1 MELITKSPGLQH
13 VAEDIFNI
21 LEKKS
26 LLDCRSVNRSW
37 MAIIKKQTF
46 CWKRGVNKLISEN
59 KEVELITDWIFGKLE
74 QAVLNNEQNFNSW
87 EMLVEEIKEHQTY
100 GNFTNLLIKMFKLKT
115 MSPMENVVEL
125 AAKGK
130 FPNVINFILEHVEHG
145 TIFLIHKLT
154 PDSSSKRQTIPFVSE
169 PLDNAKDEL
178 INRLVYFQMEYEVPK
193 EEDLNKIFNTPFNSQ
208 ETESDTLL
216 RHISDM
222 TILVVNL
229 VVEFCKHLPVFRS
242 LSKEDQI
249 VILKECSSEVM
260 MLKAARRFV

>member
-1 MELITKSPGLQH
+1 
-13 VAEDIFNI
+13 
-21 LEKKS
+21 
-26 LLDCRSVNRSW
+26 

-46 CWKRGVNKLISEN
+46 CLKRGLKKSISEN

-100 GNFTNLLIKMFKLKT
+100 DNFTNLLIKMFKLKT

-145 TIFLIHKLT
+145 IFLIHKLT

-169 PLDNAKDEL
+169 PLDNAHDEL
-178 INRLVYFQMEYEVPK
+178 INHLVFFQIEYDVPK
-193 EEDLNKIFNTPFNSQ
+193 EEDLNKFFNTPFHSQ

-216 RHISDM
+216 RHITGM
-222 TILVVNL
+222 TVLVVNL
-229 VVEFCKHLPVFRS
+229 IVEFCKHLPVFGS

-260 MLKAARRFV
+260 MLKAAKRFV

>member
-1 MELITKSPGLQH
+1 MELVTKSPGLQH
-13 VAEDIFNI
+13 IAEDIFHI
-21 LEKKS
+21 LDKKC
-26 LLDCRSVNRSW
+26 LLDCKLVNKSW
-37 MAIIKKQTF
+37 MSIMNRQTF
-46 CWKRGVNKLISEN
+46 WLKRGLKKLISE
-59 KEVELITDWIFGKLE
+59 VELIIDLIFGKLE
-74 QAVLNNEQNFNSW
+74 QAVLDNEQSFKSW
-87 EMLVEEIKEHQTY
+87 EMLVEEIEEDQTY
-100 GNFTNLLIKMFKLKT
+100 ENFTNLLIKMFKLKT

-130 FPNVINFILEHVEHG
+130 FPNVINFILEHVELG
-145 TIFLIHKLT
+145 IFLIHKLT

-178 INRLVYFQMEYEVPK
+178 IRRLVYFQMGYEVPR

-229 VVEFCKHLPVFRS
+229 IVEFCKHLPVFCS

>member
-1 MELITKSPGLQH
+1 MELVTKSPGLQH
-13 VAEDIFNI
+13 IAEDIFNI
-21 LEKKS
+21 LDKKS
-26 LLDCRSVNRSW
+26 LFDCRLVNKSW
-37 MAIIKKQTF
+37 MAIMKKQTF

-87 EMLVEEIKEHQTY
+87 EMLVEEIEEHQTY
-100 GNFTNLLIKMFKLKT
+100 DNFTNLLIKMFKLKS
-115 MSPMENVVEL
+115 MSPMEIVVEL

-130 FPNVINFILEHVEHG
+130 FPNVINFILEHVELG
-145 TIFLIHKLT
+145 IFLIHKLT

-178 INRLVYFQMEYEVPK
+178 IRRLVYFQMGYEVPR
-193 EEDLNKIFNTPFNSQ
+193 EEDLNKIFNTPFNSL

-229 VVEFCKHLPVFRS
+229 IVEFCKHLPVFCS

>member
-1 MELITKSPGLQH
+1 MELVTKSPGLQH
-13 VAEDIFNI
+13 IAEDIFNI
-21 LEKKS
+21 LDKKS
-26 LLDCRSVNRSW
+26 LLDCRVVNKSW
-37 MAIIKKQTF
+37 MAIMKKQTF
-46 CWKRGVNKLISEN
+46 LLKRGLTKLYLEN
-59 KEVELITDWIFGKLE
+59 KEVELIMDWIFGKLE

-87 EMLVEEIKEHQTY
+87 EMLVEEIEEHQTY
-100 GNFTNLLIKMFKLKT
+100 DNFTNLLIKMFKLKP

-130 FPNVINFILEHVEHG
+130 FPNVINFILEHVELG
-145 TIFLIHKLT
+145 IFLIHKLT

-178 INRLVYFQMEYEVPK
+178 IRRLVYFQMGYEVPR

-229 VVEFCKHLPVFRS
+229 IVEFCKHLPVFCS

>member
-1 MELITKSPGLQH
+1 MELVTKSSGLQH
-13 VAEDIFNI
+13 IAEDIFKI
-21 LEKKS
+21 LDKKS
-26 LLDCRSVNRSW
+26 LLDCRLVNRSW
-37 MAIIKKQTF
+37 MAIMKKQTF
-46 CWKRGVNKLISEN
+46 LLKRGLTKLYSEN
-59 KEVELITDWIFGKLE
+59 KEVELIIDWIFGKLE

-87 EMLVEEIKEHQTY
+87 EMLVEEIEEHQTY
-100 GNFTNLLIKMFKLKT
+100 DNFTNLLIKMFKLKS

-130 FPNVINFILEHVEHG
+130 FPNVINFILEHVELG
-145 TIFLIHKLT
+145 IFLIHKLT

-178 INRLVYFQMEYEVPK
+178 IRRLVYFQMGYEVPR

-229 VVEFCKHLPVFRS
+229 IVEFCKHLPVFCS

-249 VILKECSSEVM
+249 VILKGCSSEVM

>member
-1 MELITKSPGLQH
+1 MELVTKSPGLQH
-13 VAEDIFNI
+13 IAEDIFNI
-21 LEKKS
+21 LDKKS
-26 LLDCRSVNRSW
+26 LLDCRLVNKSW
-37 MAIIKKQTF
+37 MAIMKKQTF
-46 CWKRGVNKLISEN
+46 LLKRGLTKLYLEN
-59 KEVELITDWIFGKLE
+59 KEVELIMDWIFGKLE

-87 EMLVEEIKEHQTY
+87 EMLVEEIEEHQTY
-100 GNFTNLLIKMFKLKT
+100 DNFTNLLIKMFKLKT

-130 FPNVINFILEHVEHG
+130 FPNVINFILEHVELG
-145 TIFLIHKLT
+145 IFLIHKLT

-178 INRLVYFQMEYEVPK
+178 IRRLVYFQMGYEVPR

-229 VVEFCKHLPVFRS
+229 IVDFCKHLPVFCS